1 MMTRFILAAGVAALA
16 ISAPA
21 TAERGGHGG
30 GKAHAAKAERG
41 GGTNA
46 RSAKAERRGGSNV
59 RVAKAERRPDRNVRV
74 ARAERV
80 KADRRPMRFA
90 SFDERKGKSA
100 HAEKAHGRNDN
111 ARIKIARQDRRDDR
125 AFAKMRDRD
134 DVRGLRD
141 RDRDRDLRRLA
152 DRNDDRFDR
161 RIAARFNGF
170 DCPPGLAKKTPEC
183 IPPGQAKKLV
193 GQRLPS
199 IYARSLMPDRLRNLY
214 RDNDDYYYRY
224 GDGYAYRVDRKTQL
238 VNALLPLFGAG
249 LGLGQV
255 LPMSYSNAYVP
266 SYYSSFYP
274 DSRDNYYRYANG
286 YVYGVDR
293 DSGFIEEMIPLMAGG
308 YGVGQMLPAGYSAY
322 NVPYE
327 YRDTY
332 YDTDDY
338 YYRYAPGAIYQVDP
352 QSQLITGLA
361 SLLSPNGFTVG
372 QPLPMGYSAY
382 NVPYGYRDQYYDTA
396 DNWYRYN
403 NGNIYQVDPTTQLIT
418 AIIRA
423 VV

>member
-1 MMTRFILAAGVAALA
+1 MTRFILAAGVAALA
-16 ISAPA
+16 IAAPA

-30 GKAHAAKAERG
+30 GKSHVAKAERG
-41 GGTNA
+41 GGSHA
-46 RSAKAERRGGSNV
+46 DRGGRKSD
-59 RVAKAERRPDRNVRV
+59 ARV
-74 ARAERV
+74 ARAERHGGSNV
-80 KADRRPMRFA
+80 RIARAERRMERARVARADRFEGRRFA
-90 SFDERKGKSA
+90 AFDRHGDKHARSEARIERRNHDERRA
-100 HAEKAHGRNDN
+100 L
-111 ARIKIARQDRRDDR
+111 ARL
-125 AFAKMRDRD
+125 RDRD
-134 DVRGLRD
+134 EARVLRARELD
-141 RDRDRDLRRLA
+141 RDRDRDFRRFA

-161 RIAARFNGF
+161 RIAARYNGF
-170 DCPPGLAKKTPEC
+170 DCPPGLYKKSPRC
-183 IPPGQAKKLV
+183 IPPGQVNKLV

-293 DSGFIEEMIPLMAGG
+293 DTGLIEQMIPLMAGG

-352 QSQLITGLA
+352 QTQLITGLA

-372 QPLPMGYSAY
+372 QRLPIGYSAY